1 MFYTTFCKLFG
12 KKIPVKTLKQ
22 DLKKEISPH
31 ITPALKVSIKEKNRL
46 ERLARK
52 WPLTYHETYKRYRN
66 NLTTLLREA
75 KKLYYKQQLSENQGD
90 PKKQW
95 KILNSLLGKTGKD
108 KSNVELHPPCMDIP
122 SKLNEHFLRN
132 YYDNDCTNVNYR
144 NYLKNAPEFSMYM
157 APTDRFEVERVINSL
172 NTNTPGYDD
181 IPPLV
186 LKRSSELITI
196 PLTHII
202 NLSLSNG
209 FFPEQLKQA
218 KVLPIFKSGDRFD
231 MNNYRPISILPAFSN
246 FF

>member
-1 MFYTTFCKLFG
+1 MRHTKDT
-12 KKIPVKTLKQ
+12 
-22 DLKKEISPH
+22 EITS
-31 ITPALKVSIKEKNRL
+31 
-46 ERLARK
+46 
-52 WPLTYHETYKRYRN
+52 
-66 NLTTLLREA
+66 TLLREA
-75 KKLYYKQQLSENQGD
+75 KNLYYKQQLSENQGD
-90 PKKQW
+90 PKKQL

-122 SKLNEHFLRN
+122 SKLNEHFLLN

-144 NYLKNAPEFSMYM
+144 NYLKNAPEFSMYT
-157 APTDRFEVERVINSL
+157 APTDSFEVERVINSL

-209 FFPEQLKQA
+209 YFPEQLKQA

-246 FF
+246 FFEKIISSRLIAYLENNNLLIKQQHGFRSNHSTESAILNLVSNVYKNAWKKNFLL